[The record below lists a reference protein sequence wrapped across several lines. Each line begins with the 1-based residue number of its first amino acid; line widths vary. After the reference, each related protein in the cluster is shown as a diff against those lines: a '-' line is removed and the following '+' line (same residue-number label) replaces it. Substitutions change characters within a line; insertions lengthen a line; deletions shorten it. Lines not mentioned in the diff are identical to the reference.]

1 MGMYGLGEKIR
12 NRRKHLGKNQEVIA
26 NKVPVS
32 KSQISKWENENTY
45 PFMSDFVKLCRAMN
59 IHPVDL
65 ITGRIEEN
73 WLDYKAKKIKT
84 VLVGVLAVVILCL
97 GINLYVTIRR
107 LNGIEPPRQYEINYL
122 YKRMGENGEV
132 EVRQLIRPEE
142 ENVWVDIVT
151 YEKDGII
158 LNYKLKEIVVM
169 DGEKDTTHK
178 IRLDEDGKH
187 LVVYV
192 DYQVDNHL
200 KFTLVEIKPQK

>member
-1 MGMYGLGEKIR
+1 MFELGEKIR
-12 NRRKHLGKNQEVIA
+12 NRRKYLGKNQGEVA

-45 PFMSDFVKLCRAMN
+45 PSMSDFVKLCKAMN

-65 ITGRIEEN
+65 IAGRIEEN
-73 WLDYKAKKIKT
+73 WFNHKEKKIKT

-97 GINLYVTIRR
+97 GINLYVTICR

-122 YKRMGENGEV
+122 YTRMCEDGGMEI
-132 EVRQLIRPEE
+132 RQLIGNED
-142 ENVWVDIVT
+142 ENIWIDIVT

-158 LNYKLKEIVVM
+158 FDYKLKEIVFI
-169 DGEKDTTHK
+169 GNEIETEHK
-178 IRLDEDGKH
+178 VQIDEDGKR

-192 DYQVDNHL
+192 YYLLENRPQFSIL
-200 KFTLVEIKPQK
+200 EIKPKK